1 MVDIAFR
8 VTQSTAPEPQIRRV
22 STDDGHDATSRRLL
36 NEIDDLT
43 RLEQEKR
50 HTARSSEPFHEL
62 AEAVNAHARHVFE
75 VARDELRG
83 GAHDSPI
90 PAEREEQHPG
100 DWTEGN
106 RN

>member
-1 MVDIAFR
+1 
-8 VTQSTAPEPQIRRV
+8 V
-22 STDDGHDATSRRLL
+22 STDDGLDATSRRLL
-36 NEIDDLT
+36 NEIDDLK
-43 RLEQEKR
+43 RLERKKR
-50 HTARSSEPFHEL
+50 YTARSTEPFHDL
-62 AEAVNAHARHVFE
+62 AEAVESQARHVFD
-75 VARDELRG
+75 VAHDELRG